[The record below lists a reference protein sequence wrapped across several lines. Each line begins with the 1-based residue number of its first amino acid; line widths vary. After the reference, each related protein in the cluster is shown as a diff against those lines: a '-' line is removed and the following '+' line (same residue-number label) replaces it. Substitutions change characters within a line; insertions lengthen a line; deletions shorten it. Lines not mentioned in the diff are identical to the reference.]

1 MIARLFRDK
10 RAEAILRRIDRPE
23 AVALAVGL
31 ALLTAVGWLVTPLG
45 LAVVIAF
52 QLGIGGFAAAYL
64 IGPSR
69 PGLGYSR
76 YATLA
81 LAAMAITLGGR
92 LIPGGVSLLLVP
104 IVAIL
109 LWSVLWL
116 ELRASREIGSKTAL
130 DLALVAIVFA
140 GAAGIYRL
148 FGEHAWPPPVV
159 LVLLMTLPLTLRSA
173 ESRAG
178 SGAHAVGQ
186 GLLHLGAV
194 AQVGAALSLLRLPGV
209 VGPAVLALAFYSWAG
224 AADALQGGSSGRAV
238 ALEFGLLAVLGV
250 AVALVFHGT

>member
-1 MIARLFRDK
+1 MISRLFRDK

-31 ALLTAVGWLVTPLG
+31 ALLTAVGWLVTPLS
-45 LAVVIAF
+45 LALVVAF
-52 QLGIGGFAAAYL
+52 QLAIGGFGAAYL
-64 IGPSR
+64 IGPGAA
-69 PGLGYSR
+69 GLGYSR

-81 LAAMAITLGGR
+81 LAAVAVTLGGR

-104 IVAIL
+104 AVAIL

-116 ELRASREIGSKTAL
+116 ELRASREIGSKAAL

-140 GAAGIYRL
+140 ISTGIYHL
-148 FGEHAWPPPVV
+148 FVEHAWPPPVV
-159 LVLLMTLPLTLRSA
+159 LVLVAVLPLSLRSA
-173 ESRAG
+173 ESRLG
-178 SGAHAVGQ
+178 SGASAVGQ
-186 GLLHLGAV
+186 ALLHLGAV

-209 VGPAVLALAFYSWAG
+209 VSPAVLALAFYSWAG

-238 ALEFGLLAVLGV
+238 AVEFGLLAVLGLVV
-250 AVALVFHGT
+250 AVLLRGG